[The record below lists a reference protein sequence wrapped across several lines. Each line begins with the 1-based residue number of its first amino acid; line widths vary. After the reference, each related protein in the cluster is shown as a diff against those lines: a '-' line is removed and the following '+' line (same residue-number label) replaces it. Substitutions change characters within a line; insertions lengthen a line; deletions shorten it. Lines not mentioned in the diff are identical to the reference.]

1 MQIYHHFLNNLNI
14 KRYYNLNIVIYITLV
29 LNLLSNSIQEIKWC
43 IPYKAS
49 LKTALKKTSNAASF
63 LVKTS
68 CGVVGTP
75 LSLAKQIFLRSLTY
89 LRFWIPCSSMESVT
103 HTSFL
108 APVKNEFVILACRI
122 LEDRPGF
129 HMHWMYIPSCFH
141 SYAKRE
147 W

>member
-14 KRYYNLNIVIYITLV
+14 KRYYNLNIIYITLV
-29 LNLLSNSIQEIKWC
+29 LNLLSNLIQEIKWR

-49 LKTALKKTSNAASF
+49 LKTALKKTSNVASF

-89 LRFWIPCSSMESVT
+89 LRF
-103 HTSFL
+103 
-108 APVKNEFVILACRI
+108 
-122 LEDRPGF
+122 
-129 HMHWMYIPSCFH
+129 
-141 SYAKRE
+141 
-147 W
+147 

>member
-89 LRFWIPCSSMESVT
+89 LRF
-103 HTSFL
+103 
-108 APVKNEFVILACRI
+108 
-122 LEDRPGF
+122 
-129 HMHWMYIPSCFH
+129 
-141 SYAKRE
+141 
-147 W
+147 

>member
-14 KRYYNLNIVIYITLV
+14 KRYYNLNIIYITLV
-29 LNLLSNSIQEIKWC
+29 LNLLSNLIQEIKWR

-89 LRFWIPCSSMESVT
+89 LRF
-103 HTSFL
+103 
-108 APVKNEFVILACRI
+108 
-122 LEDRPGF
+122 
-129 HMHWMYIPSCFH
+129 
-141 SYAKRE
+141 
-147 W
+147 